1 MDLWLIRTRAMLMVS
16 RLLLL
21 DLPPQQGRQWTAKK
35 SRSLAIGLG
44 KLQTE
49 GMQIFHIHPSSCP
62 VRLKTLVFD
71 WFMIPFCLM
80 EMVFDY
86 RYCRQNCGF
95 LDVFEL
101 GGWYLSTSC
110 EVSLS
115 FWGCSND
122 LQQPCKSMKY
132 MVSHEDIGKR
142 HSWTSPRKLKDIRPE
157 YLFKERGTFNLSGRF
172 AVFF

>member
-62 VRLKTLVFD
+62 ERLKTGLFD

-80 EMVFDY
+80 GMVFDS
-86 RYCRQNCGF
+86 RYFRIVFFGCF
-95 LDVFEL
+95 FEL

-132 MVSHEDIGKR
+132 IFSVIKASEKNTGNEL
-142 HSWTSPRKLKDIRPE
+142 PQ
-157 YLFKERGTFNLSGRF
+157 GN
-172 AVFF
+172 